1 MTAPDTLPTPRTPVA
16 APPVKKSRQKW
27 PWIVGGVVALLFII
41 SIANSGNSPAPT
53 GDVAAPA
60 LEAIPPQQGAA
71 GSDNPTAQKAEAVFL
86 SDLQTA
92 GVPLTSQS
100 TVTGYATC
108 VILKNGTSQ
117 DSAAKQTAAVS
128 HLTSQQATDF
138 VTGAGRDLC
147 PLIK

>member
-1 MTAPDTLPTPRTPVA
+1 MA
-16 APPVKKSRQKW
+16 APETFPAAAVKKSRRKW
-27 PWIVGGVVALLFII
+27 PYVVGGIVALLFII
-41 SIANSGNSPAPT
+41 SIADSGNSPAPT
-53 GDVAAPA
+53 GGVAAAPA
-60 LEAIPPQQGAA
+60 PEAIPPQQGAA